1 MDRMGEREQRR
12 REKEER
18 LLAGFVIS
26 QMYIWNLSYQNTCA
40 KRHGIA
46 FLTANFAKPL
56 VTSYF

>member
-1 MDRMGEREQRR
+1 MGEREQRR